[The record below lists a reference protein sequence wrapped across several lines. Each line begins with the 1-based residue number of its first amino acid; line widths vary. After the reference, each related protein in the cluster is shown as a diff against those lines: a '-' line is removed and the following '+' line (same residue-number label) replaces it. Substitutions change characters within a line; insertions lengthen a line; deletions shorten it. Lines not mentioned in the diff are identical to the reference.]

1 MWVNHLKMDPE
12 MEIKAKATL
21 DSPPVITTWND
32 VWKGNKYTS
41 LKCIAD
47 ALSLIKPSFEDYII
61 LCSQAD
67 EVGGDTIINNVKA
80 KASVA
85 FIPKECDDGEE
96 YMGKHYILER
106 VDLLND
112 DN

>member
-1 MWVNHLKMDPE
+1 MSYFNWFFRDNERRVENKETCIGKEKIIEHKENIKNCIIYYNYFNNKSKSWMWD
-12 MEIKAKATL
+12 
-21 DSPPVITTWND
+21 
-32 VWKGNKYTS
+32 
-41 LKCIAD
+41 IA
-47 ALSLIKPSFEDYII
+47 
-61 LCSQAD
+61 
-67 EVGGDTIINNVKA
+67 GDTIINNVKA